1 MNGTVNGLIARS
13 VFWLGLLLA
22 AAAMPAAAEMA
33 MTRVVA
39 VEGDAVTLEAGTEA
53 GLGKGA
59 VVTLLREGEPIV
71 HPLTGAVLGMPQE
84 PVGVLEVIE
93 VGPTSGRGVLT
104 KIYSPPMVG
113 DMAEYAAVEVM
124 MAPPAAMMAPP
135 AAVGEVTDRV
145 GALEKTLRQYQKSN
159 KVLKTYPAFAE
170 QVWDEIMAMRS
181 HMLSV
186 DERLIDLEEQ
196 QGADRLRLAALASG
210 DFHESG
216 MEEFTI
222 RYMPGT
228 DVRLRIAGKTLVITV
243 DQDSTYHLQEIDPAT
258 DPALMMLEAVEETDE
273 STFDLEVWITENSDY
288 LMYSV
293 VGLFVLVALYII
305 SLVLR
310 NRQNDDL
317 EEDEFDED
325 FLDEE
330 EDE

>member
-124 MAPPAAMMAPP
+124 MAPPAV
-135 AAVGEVTDRV
+135 VGEVTDRV

-216 MEEFTI
+216 MGEFTI

-258 DPALMMLEAVEETDE
+258 APAMVLLEEVEETDE
-273 STFDLEVWITENSDY
+273 STFDLEAWITENSDY
-288 LMYSV
+288 LMYGV
-293 VGLFVLVALYII
+293 VGLFVLVAIYII
-305 SLVLR
+305 SIVLR
-310 NRQNDDL
+310 DRQNDDL

-330 EDE
+330 EE